1 MLRVLVSLQLADAQ
15 GQQFSLISFFF
26 FLGGGSVSVK
36 FVFLLRWRVRSFC
49 MPEFE
54 EIQVIQNSADRLVT
68 MTKMS
73 ISISVLKEF
82 TSASS

>member
-26 FLGGGSVSVK
+26 LGGGDVSVK
-36 FVFLLRWRVRSFC
+36 FVFLLGWRVRSFC
-49 MPEFE
+49 LPEFE